1 MQDKT
6 LLNTL
11 IMKRKDLEAEIKA
24 MTILEEYK
32 SAIEDG
38 ENPDPAIAQI
48 LIADLYNKRIA
59 DWKNFDENKD
69 IK

>member
-1 MQDKT
+1 
-6 LLNTL
+6 
-11 IMKRKDLEAEIKA
+11 MKRKDLEAEIKA